1 MGSALPS
8 KTRTGPRL
16 VLQPASRRA
25 ARHTSTSALRRFFAI
40 ADAWEL
46 SPLQQCRLL
55 KIPSPQVLERY
66 RLGQAPRLSATQQER
81 AALIANI
88 QYSLTA
94 DASLK
99 DRAWA
104 WVHAP
109 REAPPFEGD
118 SPLSFML
125 ENGLPAPRE
134 APRRRP
140 PLCAQRSPGRL
151 GYTRELFRCECG
163 GIGRRARLRTW
174 WGNPCEFESRLS
186 HQRVGRHCPQQSEV
200 TRIDMQVSVES
211 ISKLERRMQV
221 QVPAERVTKEIA
233 ARLQKLSR
241 TARLNGFR
249 PGKAPI
255 KVIRQQFGQQ
265 VHREVIGE
273 LLQSSFAE
281 AVTEK
286 QLSPA
291 GNPRIEPQSMDEG
304 QDLKYVATFEVFPE
318 VALQP
323 LDSLELEKITAE
335 VTESDIDAM
344 IERLRKQQMKY
355 SPVTRAAAAGDKATI
370 DFEGAIDGVPFAGG
384 KGENIAIVLG
394 EGRMLPELEQGLVGA
409 SLSEKR
415 DVAVNFPADYRAT
428 ELAGKQAIFAT
439 QVKSVEEP
447 VLPEVDEEF
456 CKA

>member
-1 MGSALPS
+1 
-8 KTRTGPRL
+8 
-16 VLQPASRRA
+16 
-25 ARHTSTSALRRFFAI
+25 
-40 ADAWEL
+40 
-46 SPLQQCRLL
+46 
-55 KIPSPQVLERY
+55 
-66 RLGQAPRLSATQQER
+66 
-81 AALIANI
+81 
-88 QYSLTA
+88 
-94 DASLK
+94 
-99 DRAWA
+99 
-104 WVHAP
+104 
-109 REAPPFEGD
+109 
-118 SPLSFML
+118 
-125 ENGLPAPRE
+125 
-134 APRRRP
+134 
-140 PLCAQRSPGRL
+140 
-151 GYTRELFRCECG
+151 
-163 GIGRRARLRTW
+163 
-174 WGNPCEFESRLS
+174 
-186 HQRVGRHCPQQSEV
+186 
-200 TRIDMQVSVES
+200 MQVSVES

-291 GNPRIEPQSMDEG
+291 GNPRIEPQSVDEG

-323 LDSLELEKITAE
+323 MESLELDRVTAE

-355 SPVTRAAAAGDKATI
+355 SPVTRAAASGDKITI
-370 DFEGAIDGVPFAGG
+370 DFLGKIDGTEFAGG

-394 EGRMLPELEQGLVGA
+394 ESRMLPQLEEGLIGA
-409 SLSEKR
+409 MPGDHR
-415 DVAVNFPADYRAT
+415 DIEVNFPADYRAT
-428 ELAGKQAIFAT
+428 ELAGKAAIFST
-439 QVKSVEEP
+439 QIKTVEEP
-447 VLPEVDEEF
+447 TLPELDEEF
-456 CKA
+456 CKSFGVSEGGIPKLREDVAANMRRELEQNLRNRNKTTVMEKLYRANPLDVPNALLESQIRDMQIEAMRRAGAKDVSQAPPREPLIEPARRRVALGLIFNDVIRRENLVLDPKRSNARLDEMVGAYGDAAAMKRAYLQNADAMRQVESLALEDQVIDWILEHAKVRETVSSFKELMNFEG